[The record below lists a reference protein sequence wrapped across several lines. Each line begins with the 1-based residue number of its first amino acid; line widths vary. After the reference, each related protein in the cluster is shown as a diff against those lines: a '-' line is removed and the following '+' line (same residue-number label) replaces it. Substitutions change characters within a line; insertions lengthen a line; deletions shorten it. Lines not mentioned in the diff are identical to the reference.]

1 MDQRVSVRA
10 PQIPLK
16 LGYFSHVFKTLRN
29 NEKLTAKRFGAG
41 EVAPSLIR
49 EKGGLRAGSAT
60 QTVFNELTAP
70 RKD

>member
-29 NEKLTAKRFGAG
+29 NQIFTAKRFGAG
-41 EVAPSLIR
+41 EIASSLIR
-49 EKGGLRAGSAT
+49 EKRGLRADLAT